1 MKKKIFATI
10 SFFCLIIALPACSQE
25 KKQATEI
32 GRKICDEVIQAI
44 EEYNFSEEQK
54 KEIIS
59 SYSKSKTVYEL
70 GNEYIETYGTSYD
83 EELVKK
89 LANDAARYFAL
100 DGKVNLKWVTLGLRT
115 IKANDVAI
123 RYEFALG
130 FIEANPPIQ
139 SKDDISENDWQKIDT
154 LVYENP
160 GVQQEG
166 ELKTLVKNFLNNDVL
181 ANSKVIDIRILS
193 KDVIKNEN

>member
-1 MKKKIFATI
+1 MKKKILAVI
-10 SFFCLIIALPACSQE
+10 SFFCLIIVLPSCSQE

-59 SYSKSKTVYEL
+59 LYNNSKTVYEI
-70 GNEYIETYGTSYD
+70 GKEYIETYGTFY
-83 EELVKK
+83 EESKGKK
-89 LANDAARYFAL
+89 IANATIYELAFL
-100 DGKVNLKWVTLGLRT
+100 KIENLKWITLGLRT
-115 IKANDVAI
+115 IKASDVAI

-166 ELKTLVKNFLNNDVL
+166 ELKTLVKSFMNVDVL